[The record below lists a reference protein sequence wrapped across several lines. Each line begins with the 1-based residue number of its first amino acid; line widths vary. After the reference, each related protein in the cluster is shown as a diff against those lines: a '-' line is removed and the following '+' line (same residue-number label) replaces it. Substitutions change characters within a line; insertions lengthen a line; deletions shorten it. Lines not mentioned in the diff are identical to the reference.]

1 MAASRARRLA
11 SSFASAASALSAAA
25 DADSS
30 ASSRSRRAAD
40 GRSRGV
46 ASRLNRAEDGA
57 AREDVSGALPP
68 PGGASA
74 PPLCRDATLSGA
86 CRNAASLEST
96 GCVKSTLKSLCV
108 ARFFRKKAMTRK
120 L

>member
-1 MAASRARRLA
+1 MAARRARRLA

-30 ASSRSRRAAD
+30 ASSRSRRAED
-40 GRSRGV
+40 DRSRGV
-46 ASRLNRAEDGA
+46 VSRVDRAEDDA
-57 AREDVSGALPP
+57 PRDVFGALP

-86 CRNAASLEST
+86 CRNAASFEST
-96 GCVKSTLKSLCV
+96 GWVKSTLKSLCV